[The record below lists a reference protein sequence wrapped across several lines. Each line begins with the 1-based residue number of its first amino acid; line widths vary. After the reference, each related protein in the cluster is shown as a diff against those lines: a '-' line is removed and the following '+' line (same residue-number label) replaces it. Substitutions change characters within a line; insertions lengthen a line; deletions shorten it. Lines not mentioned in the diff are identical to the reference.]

1 MTLRV
6 ESYTGDGAEWDA
18 FVRSSD
24 GWTHFHL
31 AGWRGVMER
40 TLGHESV
47 YLAARNAAGVLEG
60 VLPLVRVRSL
70 MFGHYLVSQ
79 PFVNYG
85 GPLGSDPAV
94 QSLVQAAVS
103 LARRDGVKL
112 LELRSRAPLPIGL
125 AVSHRKITVV
135 LDLPPRSDELWTCF
149 DAKVRNQIRRPE
161 KDGVTVR
168 FGADQ
173 VDAFFGVFAHHM
185 RDLGTPTQSRA
196 LFRAVAE
203 TFGDDVWF
211 GCAYLDGRAI
221 AGGCAFRWGTEIEI
235 AWASSLSAFKR
246 LAPNMLLYWS
256 FMERAIA
263 SGLTLFN
270 FGRCTPESGPHRFKR
285 QWGSRDEALWWYTFS
300 PKGVVATPTPDRG
313 AYAWGARMWK
323 RLPVPLATAVGPRI
337 VRGIP

>member
-6 ESYTGDGAEWDA
+6 ERYVGDGAEWDA
-18 FVRSSD
+18 FVRAAP

-31 AGWRGVMER
+31 AGWRRVMEHA
-40 TLGHESV
+40 LGHECV
-47 YLAARNAAGVLEG
+47 YLVARNVAGDLEG

-85 GPLGSDPAV
+85 GPLGSEAAVEALVRAAV
-94 QSLVQAAVS
+94 QQ
-103 LARRDGVKL
+103 ARRDGVKL
-112 LELRSRAPLPIGL
+112 MELRSRTPLPSEL
-125 AVSHRKITVV
+125 AVSHRKITVL
-135 LDLPPRSDELWTCF
+135 LDLPRSSDALWKGL
-149 DAKVRNQIRRPE
+149 DAKVRNQIRRPQ

-173 VDAFFGVFAHHM
+173 VDAFFGVFSHHM

-196 LFRAVAE
+196 LFQTVAE
-203 TFGDDVWF
+203 IFGDDVWF

-221 AGGCAFRWGTEIEI
+221 AAGCGFRWGHEIEMT
-235 AWASSLSAFKR
+235 WASSLSAYKR

-263 SGLTLFN
+263 QRLAIFN

-285 QWGSRDEALWWYTFS
+285 QWGSHDAPLWWYTYS
-300 PKGVVATPTPDRG
+300 PRGVVATPTPERG